1 MTSLYLEDLT
11 PGRIFEGVAPTV
23 VTEEEVVAFAAR
35 YDPQPF
41 HMDAEAGRRSV
52 FGGLAASGWHTAAMS
67 MRMFVA
73 SLPIAG
79 GLVGVEAAVKWAL
92 PTHPGDVLRVRLEV
106 LEARPSAS
114 KPLQGLVRVRCL
126 TLNQRDEVAQ
136 TMEATLVVPRRP
148 EA

>member
-11 PGRIFEGVAPTV
+11 PGRVFEGAAPTV

-73 SLPIAG
+73 SLPIAN
-79 GLVGVEAAVKWAL
+79 GLVGVEAAVKWAR
-92 PTHPGDVLRVRLEV
+92 PTHTGDVLRVRLEV

-148 EA
+148 EG

>member
-11 PGRIFEGVAPTV
+11 PGRIFEGAAPTV
-23 VTEEEVVAFAAR
+23 VTEEVVAFAAR

-79 GLVGVEAAVKWAL
+79 GLVGVEAAVKWAC

-136 TMEATLVVPRRP
+136 TMEATLVVPRRL
-148 EA
+148 EG